1 MGFLYF
7 IVSFRQKIYEF
18 FSKKKKLLKKQPNMA
33 TPKKSVSK
41 KSVKKGSTNKKAGLT
56 FPVGRVGRML
66 RKGRFS
72 KRVSAGAAVFLA
84 ATLEYLTAETLE
96 LASKTVAKGSKRITS
111 RALTLAIRHDADLGS
126 LLQNVTISRGGV
138 TGVAV
143 AAKAAKKAKKAKKS
157 KKSSK
162 STPKA

>member
-1 MGFLYF
+1 
-7 IVSFRQKIYEF
+7 
-18 FSKKKKLLKKQPNMA
+18 MA
-33 TPKKSVSK
+33 TPKKSVK
-41 KSVKKGSTNKKAGLT
+41 KSVKRSNKAGLT
-56 FPVGRVGRML
+56 FPVGRVGKML
-66 RKGRFS
+66 RKGRFA

-96 LASKTVAKGSKRITS
+96 LASKTVAKGSKRITP

-126 LLQNVTISRGGV
+126 LLQNVTISKGGV